1 METDAKMLATEVK
14 LQRAFV
20 QLMTTEGFDRLTV
33 QRLSQAAQIN
43 RGTFYLHY
51 LDKYDLLTHF
61 ENELVSRVQDIFQRY
76 PKPEPTASGV
86 PDAFSQLFKYLYRQR
101 QLAVVLL
108 NSPASQLRSRVKTLI
123 LTVTG
128 SPQSPAIP
136 AELAQELVAQ
146 GVLDFIT
153 YWLAQTPVQSPQ
165 AAYELF
171 KQHGNYRRKNCYGAI
186 KGKLKTCVSQF
197 FRYNK

>member
-76 PKPEPTASGV
+76 PKPESTASGV

-101 QLAVVLL
+101 PLAVVLL

-128 SPQSPAIP
+128 SSQSTAIP

-171 KQHGNYRRKNCYGAI
+171 KQTRQLSPQELLRGNQG
-186 KGKLKTCVSQF
+186 
-197 FRYNK
+197 